1 MGYWNYYPAY
11 TSVAEK
17 KEKAQQKLEKLRK
30 KNPGIRPI
38 VIRGKSIANTW
49 WGKSWNVN
57 LERYADYDNRI
68 GRGRS
73 YVRNGM
79 VLDLQI
85 SPGEVTALVQGTAS
99 QPYSVVIRIK
109 GIEKNIWNQVKEACQ
124 GKLDSL
130 GELLAGKFP
139 KDMGEVFMAK
149 GEGLFPSPEEISF
162 SCSCPDWASM
172 CKHVAAALYGV
183 GARLDEDPMLFFRL
197 RNVEVNDLITQAVKD
212 KTEKLL
218 EKARKKTSRVMD
230 ESNIADVFGIEL
242 ENETIEIPKI
252 EPPSEK
258 LKKSKSAKEKL
269 LTSKPIKLQ
278 EISAAYIVY
287 EIIGKSRKG
296 IDLKAIAEKT
306 GFDEKKI
313 YQIVYRLKKQGRIID
328 AVKGIYR
335 KK

>member
-1 MGYWNYYPAY
+1 
-11 TSVAEK
+11 
-17 KEKAQQKLEKLRK
+17 
-30 KNPGIRPI
+30 
-38 VIRGKSIANTW
+38 
-49 WGKSWNVN
+49 
-57 LERYADYDNRI
+57 
-68 GRGRS
+68 
-73 YVRNGM
+73 
-79 VLDLQI
+79 
-85 SPGEVTALVQGTAS
+85 
-99 QPYSVVIRIK
+99 VIRIK

>member
-30 KNPGIRPI
+30 KNPGIRPV

-258 LKKSKSAKEKL
+258 LKKSKSAKEKSS
-269 LTSKPIKLQ
+269 TSKPIKLQ

>member
-30 KNPGIRPI
+30 KNPGIRPV

-242 ENETIEIPKI
+242 ENETVEIPKI

>member
-30 KNPGIRPI
+30 KNPGIRPV
-38 VIRGKSIANTW
+38 VIWGKSIANTW
-49 WGKSWNVN
+49 WGKSWNIN

-85 SPGEVTALVQGTAS
+85 GPGEVTALVQGTAS
-99 QPYSVVIRIK
+99 EPYSIEIRIK

-130 GELLAGKFP
+130 RELLAGKFP

-183 GARLDEDPMLFFRL
+183 GARLDEDPMLFFKL
-197 RNVEVNDLITQAVKD
+197 RNVDVNDLITQAVAE

-242 ENETIEIPKI
+242 EHETVETPKT
-252 EPPSEK
+252 ETP
-258 LKKSKSAKEKL
+258 KKTVS
-269 LTSKPIKLQ
+269 TSKPIKLQ
-278 EISAAYIVY
+278 NVSAAYIVY

-306 GFDEKKI
+306 GFDEKNI